1 MKEVFINITDQFD
14 MPRLHN
20 LDVDLLRAFV
30 TVAEL
35 GSFTR
40 AADALLRRQSTLSLQ
55 IKRLE
60 EGLGARLLER
70 TSRHVRLT
78 GEGEALLGQAR
89 QMLELNDRL
98 VSSFDEPVLA
108 GTVRLGTPEDFATTH
123 LPHVLARFA
132 QSYPS
137 VQLEVTCDL
146 TITLM
151 GRFRRG
157 DFDLVLVKREPE
169 RSNRGV
175 RVWREPLVWV
185 AAEKLA
191 LPAGKPLPL
200 VVSPPPCV
208 YRKRATDSLGR
219 VRRPWRVA
227 YSCASLA
234 GQHAAVKAGLGVTV
248 LPKGMVPL
256 GLAVIERRAGLP
268 ELHDTE
274 IALLAAPNLPA
285 TARRLHD
292 HIVRSLENVG
302 DI

>member
-1 MKEVFINITDQFD
+1 
-14 MPRLHN
+14 MPALRN

-30 TVAEL
+30 SVVDL

-40 AADALLRRQSTLSLQ
+40 AAELLLRRQSTLSLQ

-60 EGLGARLLER
+60 ESLGRRLLER
-70 TSRHVRLT
+70 SARRVRLT
-78 GEGEALLGQAR
+78 PEGEALVGDAR

-98 VSSFDEPVLA
+98 VKRLDTPELA

-123 LPHVLARFA
+123 LPQVLARFA
-132 QSYPS
+132 QAYPS

-146 TITLM
+146 TLTLLS
-151 GRFRRG
+151 RFRQG

-169 RSNRGV
+169 RSGRGV

-185 AAEKLA
+185 ASPSLS
-191 LPAGKPLPL
+191 PAASGPLPL

-208 YRKRATDSLGR
+208 YRKRATDALDR
-219 VRRPWRVA
+219 DRRRWRVA

-248 LPKGMVPL
+248 LPKDMVPA
-256 GLAVIERRAGLP
+256 GLAAIERRSFLP
-268 ELHDTE
+268 DLHDTE
-274 IALLAAPNLPA
+274 IALLAGRRLSAP
-285 TARRLHD
+285 ARRLHD
-292 HIVRSLENVG
+292 HIVRSLEEMGVATP
-302 DI
+302 

>member
-1 MKEVFINITDQFD
+1 MA
-14 MPRLHN
+14 RLHN

-30 TVAEL
+30 TVSDL

-60 EGLGARLLER
+60 DGLGKRLLDR
-70 TSRHVRLT
+70 TSRRLRLT
-78 GEGEALLGQAR
+78 AAGDALLGQAR

-98 VSSFDEPVLA
+98 VASLDEPALA

-123 LPHVLARFA
+123 LPQVLARFS
-132 QSYPS
+132 QTYPS

-146 TITLM
+146 TLTLLR
-151 GRFRRG
+151 RFREG

-169 RSNRGV
+169 RSDRGV

-185 AAEKLA
+185 ASEKLA
-191 LPAGKPLPL
+191 VPDKGPLPL

-219 VRRPWRVA
+219 LKRPWRIA

-248 LPKGMVPL
+248 LPKDMVPA
-256 GLAVIERRAGLP
+256 GLAAIERRSGLP
-268 ELHDTE
+268 DLHDTE
-274 IALLAAPNLPA
+274 IALLAARGLSAP
-285 TARRLHD
+285 ARRLHD
-292 HIVRSLENVG
+292 HMVRSLETVG
-302 DI
+302 AA